1 MGRGKWSSAG
11 QEVFPR
17 SDLGAQRKSGSLYY
31 LKMNLLRNSRLYCFE
46 MKLVLEEIFGNYNNK
61 ETTFQIGILER
72 IKQIFVN

>member
-1 MGRGKWSSAG
+1 
-11 QEVFPR
+11 
-17 SDLGAQRKSGSLYY
+17 
-31 LKMNLLRNSRLYCFE
+31 